1 MPTTSPALRYSPFA
15 SQRSIRTLVLLQN
28 ASRHAPVEVRLCE
41 VDLDT
46 KPNYEAL
53 SYVWDPFRTGNRAA
67 ISCDGTIIEV
77 TENCEMALRYL
88 RYSNRPRVLWVDA
101 ICIDQSSEAEKTH
114 QVRLMGDVY
123 SFARRVIVWLGEG
136 SDLNDFAFAFLRTF
150 KETEGMDQARK
161 TAFVKEKY
169 EGMRGIDSTFFT
181 FPASSQHC
189 LAT

>member
-53 SYVWDPFRTGNRAA
+53 SYVWDPFRMGNRAA

-88 RYSNRPRVLWVDA
+88 RYSDRPRVLWIDA

-169 EGMRGIDSTFFT
+169 AGMRGIDLSFFT
-181 FPASSQHC
+181 FPASS
-189 LAT
+189 